1 MTTHKQDVKTHT
13 PEGWTILRFQNP
25 QKEPFYKVFATWR
38 QNDMWKISSGAFDA
52 LEAALDGE
60 FIVWPQASGSI
71 YKLPLGEEN
80 GYTFFQ
86 SLVMNDIVEKGLA
99 HGVQITEI
107 ALSDVPG
114 LPNEVRVKL

>member
-38 QNDMWKISSGAFDA
+38 QND
-52 LEAALDGE
+52 
-60 FIVWPQASGSI
+60 
-71 YKLPLGEEN
+71 
-80 GYTFFQ
+80 
-86 SLVMNDIVEKGLA
+86 IVEKGLA